1 MNPYVLACVGA
12 LAAMTGG
19 AMAQQGAPALNDAQ
33 RLGQRLYV
41 QHCGLCH
48 NKIQINVPERTGA
61 VEGHFRQWRRCAR
74 EDADSRWFAQH
85 ARLQADVRAGAD
97 RRDRRISEDRQS
109 AAAARHAR
117 PALKR
122 HRKET
127 P

>member
-48 NKIQINVPERTGA
+48 NKIQINVPAPNG
-61 VEGHFRQWRRCAR
+61 
-74 EDADSRWFAQH
+74 
-85 ARLQADVRAGAD
+85 
-97 RRDRRISEDRQS
+97 
-109 AAAARHAR
+109 
-117 PALKR
+117 PALSKTIFDNGGDAR
-122 HRKET
+122 VKTQIADGSPNMPGYKLMFEPAQIDAIAEYLKTVNPPPPPAT
-127 P
+127 PVRR